1 MFNLPFSTTSKAFHC
16 KETAVQV
23 STDTDQTNKS
33 NSCEKKSVVFTKPSL
48 DLSSNFLIKSILNSK
63 RDISTYKIIIFRSAL
78 DAEKY
83 GKIQNVF
90 IADKTFVFP
99 ATQWLFLHT
108 WFMLLFPFNF

>member
-1 MFNLPFSTTSKAFHC
+1 MPFSTTSKAFLC
-16 KETAVQV
+16 KETAVRV

-33 NSCEKKSVVFTKPSL
+33 NFCEKKSAVFTKPSL
-48 DLSSNFLIKSILNSK
+48 DMPSNFLIKSILNGK
-63 RDISTYKIIIFRSAL
+63 RDVSTYKIIIFRSTL

-83 GKIQNVF
+83 EKIQNVF
-90 IADKTFVFP
+90 TADKTLVFP